1 MALDIETVE
10 AILRKHWEMPSNIN
24 PKKLSDQAFKIQV
37 MVAQKYSHQNLK
49 YQLSL
54 IQKTELQL
62 NFDDRA
68 CDRIASDLLTPMA
81 VSPGLRPFSGGD

>member
-1 MALDIETVE
+1 MPINIETVE

-37 MVAQKYSHQNLK
+37 MVGQKYSHQNLK

-54 IQKTELQL
+54 IQKKELQL
-62 NFDDRA
+62 NFDDQS
-68 CDRIASDLLTPMA
+68 CDEIASDLLRVVKA
-81 VSPGLRPFSGGD
+81 